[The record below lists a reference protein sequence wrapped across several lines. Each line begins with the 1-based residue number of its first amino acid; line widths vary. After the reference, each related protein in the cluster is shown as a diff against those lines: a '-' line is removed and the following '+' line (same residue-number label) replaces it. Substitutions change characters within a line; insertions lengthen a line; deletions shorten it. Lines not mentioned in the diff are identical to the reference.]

1 MLLSPREWKERVI
14 QNRSLVAVGGE
25 VLVRRVY
32 WKKVM
37 PTNPLNG
44 QGDVL
49 PQADSHGLLFQGQ
62 GTLFNGPDPQRIIG
76 SLACW
81 NNVISDHSVAHCK

>member
-1 MLLSPREWKERVI
+1 MLLSLREWKEVV
-14 QNRSLVAVGGE
+14 QNRPLAGVGGE

-32 WKKVM
+32 WKVM

-44 QGDVL
+44 VGDVL

-62 GTLFNGPDPQRIIG
+62 GTLFGGPDPQRIIR